1 MKKTLIILTFFLGAI
16 TFAASAQTAFDR
28 ATIEDTFGF
37 GPRLGYYKAT
47 DAEEG
52 AFYGGLQ
59 ARFRPGA
66 IFGAE
71 ASIEY
76 RGGQRYGVGDYTV
89 ETSFV
94 PVTASLLLF
103 APITETFAPY
113 GLAGLGAYYTMYTFS
128 DEAANLGFED
138 DSEFNIGYHLG
149 FGAEFPLSPNVA
161 LNADYRYLFLNPDE
175 GDESLEG
182 ASFDGNVFTA
192 GLMFYF

>member
-1 MKKTLIILTFFLGAI
+1 MKKTLIILTFFLSAI
-16 TFAASAQTAFDR
+16 TFAASAQTATDR
-28 ATIEDTFGF
+28 ASIEDTFGF

-52 AFYGGLQ
+52 NFYGGLQ

-66 IFGAE
+66 VFGVE

-76 RGGQRYGVGDYTV
+76 RGGQSYGIGDYTV

-94 PVTASLLLF
+94 PITASILLL
-103 APITETFAPY
+103 APISDTFVPY
-113 GLAGLGAYYTMYTFS
+113 GLAGVGAYYTMYTFS

-149 FGAEFPLSPNVA
+149 FGAELPLSSNVA
-161 LNADYRYLFLNPDE
+161 LNADYRYLFLNPDDGE
-175 GDESLEG
+175 ASLEG

-192 GLMFYF
+192 GLTFYF